1 MSAGS
6 GGPSSSSSESAVSGA
21 ASGAGT
27 GARFERLVA
36 VMDRLRSPGGCAW
49 DGRQSHESLLKY
61 LIEEAYEVVEAV
73 ESPGGPPEHRE
84 DLVEELGDV
93 LLQVVFHARVA
104 QERGSAD
111 GGFGIDEVVEAITA
125 KLIRRHPQVFG
136 AGGDDESS
144 AEGSAAASAPS
155 DAQLHR
161 RWEDLKRAEKPQ
173 RTGPFDGVPPGLP
186 ALQRTEKILSKARR
200 HGLEPSSPRAQDG
213 SAAPIADEEQLGAA
227 LFELVRAASAQGL
240 DAEAALRRHSARWAR
255 EREQEQAA
263 RRDRPGAPG

>member
-6 GGPSSSSSESAVSGA
+6 GESSSSSESAVRGA
-21 ASGAGT
+21 AAGGGT
-27 GARFERLVA
+27 GARFGRLVA

-73 ESPGGPPEHRE
+73 EAPGGPSEHRE

-104 QERGSAD
+104 QERGPAD

-136 AGGDDESS
+136 AGGDDES
-144 AEGSAAASAPS
+144 GAATPVPS

-213 SAAPIADEEQLGAA
+213 SAASIADEEQLGAA

-240 DAEAALRRHSARWAR
+240 DAEAALRRHSAQWAR
-255 EREQEQAA
+255 EREQAA
-263 RRDRPGAPG
+263 RQDRPGAPG